1 MLTEPNHLVCNAGK
15 ANGSQMKKQKRI
27 FACDVKIQYKVEE
40 GPIQR
45 KTFYVKCEKYN
56 AFEVLNKAKE
66 MLRQEVGD
74 FKTMGVTSVFHME
87 EIE

>member
-1 MLTEPNHLVCNAGK
+1 MLIEPNHSVCNAMEE
-15 ANGSQMKKQKRI
+15 NGSQMKKQKRI

-74 FKTMGVTSVFHME
+74 FKTIGVTSVFHME
-87 EIE
+87 EVE